1 MIGNSPSGVVPP
13 LSPYVNIIIII
24 VINTGLLR
32 CTNVLSGTLTTPPKN
47 IKLRL
52 MDRGWPLL
60 RPNNNMI
67 MIILYYILF
76 SNNIIYFIIIYIIWL
91 WQYYYIVIFNFRDSV
106 RGVGTNNM
114 SPGRRRI
121 IYCGDRRTRPD
132 GVQAC
137 AHVAVFLFHAT
148 DKPVGSAGSVFT
160 NL

>member
-1 MIGNSPSGVVPP
+1 MIGIIVRVVW
-13 LSPYVNIIIII
+13 SRRYVNIIIII

-32 CTNVLSGTLTTPPKN
+32 CTNVLSGTSTTPPKN

-52 MDRGWPLL
+52 MDRGRLLL
-60 RPNNNMI
+60 RRNNNMI
-67 MIILYYILF
+67 ILYCILF

-91 WQYYYIVIFNFRDSV
+91 WKYYYIVIFHFRDSV
-106 RGVGTNNM
+106 RGVDTYNM

-132 GVQAC
+132 GAQAC
-137 AHVAVFLFHAT
+137 AHAAVFLFHTT